1 MYETAHLSVTPVQLT
16 WVNREMW
23 CEVLLLWFS
32 VTLSWDLH
40 LQFLI
45 SALLFIFEQSK
56 VVFFIFIFY
65 FFYLRNTRSGNN
77 TKLGEHDHC
86 GQLFI
91 CPGALFS
98 VVASTEVLA
107 ATVAMIVYPDV
118 YYPLALNTLLKSATL
133 YILLAILCIIPASL
147 LL

>member
-1 MYETAHLSVTPVQLT
+1 M
-16 WVNREMW
+16 
-23 CEVLLLWFS
+23 
-32 VTLSWDLH
+32 
-40 LQFLI
+40 I

-56 VVFFIFIFY
+56 VVVVVVVFL
-65 FFYLRNTRSGNN
+65 FYLRNTRSGNN

-98 VVASTEVLA
+98 VVASTEVLS

-118 YYPLALNTLLKSATL
+118 YYPLALNTLLKSGTL